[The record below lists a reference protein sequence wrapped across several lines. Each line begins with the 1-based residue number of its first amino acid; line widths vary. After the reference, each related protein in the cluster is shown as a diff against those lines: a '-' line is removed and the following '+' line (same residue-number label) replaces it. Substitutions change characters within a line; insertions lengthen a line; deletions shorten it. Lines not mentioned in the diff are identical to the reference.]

1 MIITFTIYESATGFI
16 LRRVYAPPDI
26 ATGQVR
32 NGEEFYLN
40 CPDWA
45 THIIDNEPVRIE
57 PPPPP
62 PPTEAEIIASLTQAV
77 QRHLDATARGRN
89 YDGILSLC
97 SYATST
103 DPVFSAEGQAG
114 VAWRDACW
122 RRCYEVMA
130 DVRAGVQPVP
140 TAEEL
145 IASLPVMTWE
155 EQSPV

>member
-1 MIITFTIYESATGFI
+1 MEATVAICDATSNRIIRRVQCPPSLVQHQAHEGEYIYE
-16 LRRVYAPPDI
+16 
-26 ATGQVR
+26 
-32 NGEEFYLN
+32 N

-45 THIIDNEPVRIE
+45 THIIDNEPVKVE

-62 PPTEAEIIASLTQAV
+62 PPTEEEIIASLTAAV
-77 QRHLDATARGRN
+77 QRHLDATARTRN

-114 VAWRDACW
+114 VTWRDAVW

-145 IASLPVMTWE
+145 IASLPVIGW
-155 EQSPV
+155 Q